1 MHNAPGTQPSQS
13 GKPLSPRPA
22 ALSMVLAL
30 GAMGAIGGIGLLAG
44 ACQSTAGGPGR
55 SAVDTD
61 GGTAGRLRQSVTWL
75 AADAQGGRR
84 AGTEDGRRAGRWIAE
99 QLAAAGV
106 EPAGEGGWFQEF
118 SVPLT
123 PRDGGA
129 SSITEG
135 DRRRAGADN
144 LTPLFCSAGGAATGP
159 LAFAGYGVVN
169 GAMGWND
176 YAEAELDGAVVLI
189 VRGAPRIS
197 EGAAAARSAAGASSS
212 ENVEHGSGWGNSG
225 SLFLKVMN
233 ARRQGAVA
241 VLVAQ
246 HPDDA
251 EEAPLTFDRGRGGLA
266 SLPALMVSARTAV
279 WLLPEYA
286 NRVRSID
293 SLAAPGRSLMTAG
306 SVAVRADVLR
316 GEGPATNVIGRLAGS
331 GSGPAMIVG
340 AHYDHLG
347 LGGTGSLHGG
357 AFGEIH
363 NGADDN
369 ASGTA
374 VVIELARLLAA
385 GAAPAGDVF
394 FALWSGEELGLLG
407 SEYWIE
413 HPTVPLKELGANI
426 NLDMVGRAG
435 DGHLEVLGAG
445 TSPPFAA
452 WLEAAGPRA
461 GLELSVS
468 LSGQGMGGSDHQT
481 FIKRA
486 IPALHFF
493 SGTHPDYHRPSDD
506 TERFEAAGAERVA
519 ALTLDLLAR
528 MQAAGELPFT
538 EMRAER
544 DEQTGQRRISGV
556 SVRFGSIPEYG
567 WEGEGLL
574 LGGASENSPAEKAGL
589 LRGDIIRQVGD
600 IEVGNIYD
608 FMFALQTYKP
618 GDVVLVRFLRD
629 EVEQKVRLT
638 LEAKAVE

>member
-1 MHNAPGTQPSQS
+1 MKSTFHTQVTSTAFETRRNPLAAWISSGAAPLFS
-13 GKPLSPRPA
+13 A
-22 ALSMVLAL
+22 ALLAV
-30 GAMGAIGGIGLLAG
+30 GCQATDAAVGGGV
-44 ACQSTAGGPGR
+44 Q
-55 SAVDTD
+55 TD
-61 GGTAGRLRQSVTWL
+61 GDTAERLQQSVAWL
-75 AADAQGGRR
+75 ADDAQGGRR
-84 AGTEDGRRAGRWIAE
+84 AGTPNGLRAGRWIAE
-99 QLAAAGV
+99 QLAAAGL

-118 SVPLT
+118 QVPLT

-129 SSITEG
+129 SALTSLGEQ
-135 DRRRAGADN
+135 RRGAEQ
-144 LTPLFCSAGGAATGP
+144 LTPLFCSSGGRAQGP

-169 GAMGWND
+169 GSMDWDSYGDAKL
-176 YAEAELDGAVVLI
+176 AGAVVMI

-197 EGAAAARSAAGASSS
+197 EEAAAARSAAGESAS

-241 VLVAQ
+241 VIVAQ
-246 HPDDA
+246 HPADGEA
-251 EEAPLTFDRGRGGLA
+251 APLAFDRGRGGLA
-266 SLPALMVSARTAV
+266 SLPVLMVSTETAV
-279 WLLPEYA
+279 WLLPEYV
-286 NRVRSID
+286 NRVHTRD
-293 SLAAPGRSLMTAG
+293 QLALPGPVLVTERA
-306 SVAVRADVLR
+306 VAVEADVER
-316 GEGPATNVIGRLAGS
+316 GEGPATNVLGRLAGI
-331 GSGPAMIVG
+331 GSGPTVVIG

-374 VVIELARLLAA
+374 VVIEMARLLAA
-385 GAAPAGDVF
+385 GPPPAGDVIC
-394 FALWSGEELGLLG
+394 ALWSGEELGLLG
-407 SEYWIE
+407 SEYWSE
-413 HPTVPLKELGANI
+413 HPTVPLDRVGANI

-452 WLEAAGPRA
+452 WLEAAGPAA

-506 TERFEAAGAERVA
+506 TERFEAGGAQRVT
-519 ALTLDLLAR
+519 ALSLDLMAR
-528 MQAAGELPFT
+528 MQAAPQLPFT
-538 EMRAER
+538 EIRAER
-544 DEQTGQRRISGV
+544 DEKTGQRRISGV

-574 LGGASENSPAEKAGL
+574 LGGTSENSPAERAGL
-589 LRGDIIRQVGD
+589 LRGDIISQVGD
-600 IEVGNIYD
+600 IEVLNIYD
-608 FMFALQTYKP
+608 FMFALQTYKA
-618 GDVVLVRFLRD
+618 GDVVLVRFQRD
-629 EVEQKVRLT
+629 DTEQSVRLT
-638 LEAKAVE
+638 LEAKALE